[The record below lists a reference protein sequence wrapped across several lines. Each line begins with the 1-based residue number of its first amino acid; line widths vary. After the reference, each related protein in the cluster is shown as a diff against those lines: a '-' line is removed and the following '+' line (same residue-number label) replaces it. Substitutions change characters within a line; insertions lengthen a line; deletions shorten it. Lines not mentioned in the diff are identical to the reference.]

1 MTNED
6 PRFGAKGER
15 IAERYLVSRGY
26 GILERQW
33 RIRQGEIDLIAHK
46 DGEIVFVEVK
56 TRRDSSFGSPEEAVT
71 ATKRERIRSTAL
83 TYLAVT
89 GLEDRPFRIDV
100 IAIVWDRRSA
110 ATLRHLRSAI
120 GTS

>member
-1 MTNED
+1 MRD
-6 PRFGAKGER
+6 PHIGESGEW

-33 RIRQGEIDLIAHK
+33 RIRQGEIDLIVHK

-56 TRRDSSFGSPEEAVT
+56 TRRSLSFGGPEEAVT
-71 ATKRERIRSTAL
+71 AKKRERIRAATL
-83 TYLAVT
+83 TYLAEK
-89 GLEDRPFRIDV
+89 GLEDRAFRIDV
-100 IAIVWDRRSA
+100 IAIIWDRRASA
-110 ATLRHLRSAI
+110 ILRHLRNAV

>member
-1 MTNED
+1 MKD

-15 IAERYLVSRGY
+15 VAERYLVSRGY

-46 DGEIVFVEVK
+46 DDEIVFVEVK
-56 TRRDSSFGSPEEAVT
+56 TRRGSSFGSPEEAIT

-83 TYLAVT
+83 TYLAVK
-89 GLEDRPFRIDV
+89 GLENRPFRIDV
-100 IAIVWDRRSA
+100 IAIVWNGRASA
-110 ATLRHLRSAI
+110 ILRHLRNAV